1 MATISSLKHG
11 GAKRDGQTEIKGL
24 SRVLAELQIP
34 LERFCELLELIYQ
47 GPLESIPC
55 GSAVAQLG
63 VCLKANWGVLILRP
77 AGIDMTAA
85 LIIVDGGRGPE
96 LYESGYTQFPIFSL
110 DPFVGLPPDQMVTID
125 EMIEPD
131 KWLNGEFFK
140 QYIEPRRVRYILGAD
155 IRGEGGTEFRL
166 RFTRPPD
173 SDDFSAADKLLC
185 QALIPHFKRA
195 VNLHTRL
202 GQMETEMKLYS
213 SVMTRMSV
221 GTVIL
226 DGAGV
231 VMRSNSIAQ
240 AILAE
245 KDGIA
250 ISGHGML
257 CAEYRNEDR
266 DFQRLVK
273 QILEMPIDKPAIAEA
288 LSLTRPSGRAKLGL
302 LIRPIP
308 LSECSEGPN
317 RPTVAVFIRDP
328 ECKSQP
334 SFELVQQLFDLTPAE
349 AKLALLLAD
358 GLTLDEAAEELK
370 VRKNTVRAHLRSIF
384 SKTGVKRQ
392 ITLVRLLLSSVA
404 SIS

>member
-1 MATISSLKHG
+1 MATTGSLKQG
-11 GAKRDGQTEIKGL
+11 GAKRDEQTETKDL
-24 SRVLAELQIP
+24 SALLAALQIP
-34 LERFCELLELIYQ
+34 LERFCELLGLIYQ
-47 GPLESIPC
+47 GPLEAIPC

-63 VCLKANWGVLILRP
+63 VCLKANWGMLIMRP
-77 AGIDMTAA
+77 AGEDMTA
-85 LIIVDGGRGPE
+85 LIILDTGRGPE
-96 LYESGYTQFPIFSL
+96 LYESRYTQFPIFSL

-125 EMIEPD
+125 EMIEPE

-140 QYIEPRRVRYILGAD
+140 QYIEPQRVRYILGAD
-155 IRGEGGTEFRL
+155 IHGEGGTEFRL
-166 RFTRPPD
+166 RFTRPPE
-173 SDDFSAADKLLC
+173 SADFSAADKAFA
-185 QALIPHFKRA
+185 QVLIPHFKRA

-213 SVMTRMSV
+213 SVMARMSV

-231 VMRSNSIAQ
+231 VLRSNSIAQ

-250 ISGHGML
+250 INSNGML
-257 CAEYRNEDR
+257 YAEYRNEDR
-266 DFQRLVK
+266 DLQRLVQ
-273 QILEMPIDKPAIAEA
+273 QILEMPVGKPAIAEA

-308 LSECSEGPN
+308 LIECSEGSN

-334 SFELVQQLFDLTPAE
+334 SFELVQQLFDFTPAE

-358 GLTLDEAAEELK
+358 GLTLDEAADELM

-392 ITLVRLLLSSVA
+392 ITLVKLLLSSVA